1 MSIFPF
7 YAKELI
13 GSGLEGPSDNH
24 DNPAAGG
31 LGCVD

>member
-1 MSIFPF
+1 MSISPF

-24 DNPAAGG
+24 DNPAAGA
-31 LGCVD
+31 LGHVE